1 MIATEDR
8 LVGTLEAS
16 IEDLEF
22 SLDAASIDFE
32 VTVSPNTNQYIII
45 LANGERHAYV
55 TAELSWDGNPVV
67 FVDIYSVNA
76 DGEESW
82 VHGDL
87 EVDDAVPYIR
97 KDLRE
102 MGSEADK

>member
-8 LVGTLEAS
+8 LAHALETA

-22 SLDAASIDFE
+22 GLDSASLEFE
-32 VTVSPNTNQYIII
+32 VMTSPNTNQYIVVF
-45 LANGERHAYV
+45 ADGERHAYV
-55 TAELSWDGNPVV
+55 TAELSWDDTPMV
-67 FVDIYSVNA
+67 FVDIYSVGP

-87 EVDDAVPYIR
+87 SVSDAIPYIVN
-97 KDLRE
+97 
-102 MGSEADK
+102 A

>member
-8 LVGTLEAS
+8 LADALEAAV
-16 IEDLEF
+16 EDIEF
-22 SLDAASIDFE
+22 SLDAASITLE
-32 VTVSPNTNQYIII
+32 VTASPNVNQYIII
-45 LANGERHAYV
+45 LANGKRHAYV

-67 FVDIYSVNA
+67 FVDIYSVAA

-87 EVDDAVPYIR
+87 EVEDAVPYIR
-97 KDLRE
+97 KILRE

>member
-1 MIATEDR
+1 MTTTEDQ
-8 LVGTLEAS
+8 LTWALESAT
-16 IEDLEF
+16 EDLEF

-32 VTVSPNTNQYIII
+32 VTTSPNTNQYIII
-45 LANGERHAYV
+45 LANGRRHAYV

-76 DGEESW
+76 DGEERW

-87 EVDDAVPYIR
+87 EVNDAAPYIC
-97 KDLRE
+97 KDLRA
-102 MGSEADK
+102 MASEADK

>member
-8 LVGTLEAS
+8 LADTLETAV
-16 IEDLEF
+16 EYLEF
-22 SLDAASIDFE
+22 RLDAAGMDFE
-32 VTVSPNTNQYIII
+32 VTTSPNTNQYIVVF
-45 LANGERHAYV
+45 ADGARHAYV
-55 TAELSWDGNPVV
+55 TAELSWDDTPMA

-87 EVDDAVPYIR
+87 SVSDAITHIVN
-97 KDLRE
+97 
-102 MGSEADK
+102 A